1 MTQDLH
7 HLAAAYALDA
17 LTADER
23 RDFEAH
29 YPTCD
34 ICSADVSGYRD
45 VAARLAEGAATAP
58 PPSLRASVLAEIG
71 ETRQMSPLV
80 DAGTDGDAE
89 VVDLDARRRQR
100 RALAVVG
107 AAAAAFVLIVS
118 VIVARPSTS
127 PYDAVLEA
135 PDAVVTTLDGGE
147 LGSLQVIWSADRDQV
162 AIVGNSVPQIDEGFV
177 YELWFLLEEGVAPAG
192 LFAPDSDG
200 MVRLVLDVD
209 DIDGGGWGVTIEPD
223 GGSLQPT
230 SDVLYAGTI

>member
-17 LTADER
+17 LTDDER

-34 ICSADVSGYRD
+34 ICSADVAGYRE
-45 VAARLAEGAATAP
+45 VATRLADGAAEP
-58 PPSLRASVLAEIG
+58 PPASLRASVLAEISQ
-71 ETRQMSPLV
+71 TRQLSPIA
-80 DAGTDGDAE
+80 DQAAEGE
-89 VVDLDARRRQR
+89 VVDLAARRRQR

-107 AAAAAFVLIVS
+107 AAAALVLIVS
-118 VIVARPSTS
+118 VMVARPSTR

-147 LGSLQVIWSADRDQV
+147 LGTLQVIWSADRDQV
-162 AIVGNSVPQIDEGFV
+162 AIVGNGTPQIDDGFV
-177 YELWFLLEEGVAPAG
+177 YQLWFLLDEGVAPAG

-223 GGSLQPT
+223 GGSEQPT
-230 SDVLYAGTI
+230 SDVLYVGTI